1 MLFPIRR
8 SRALLAAALLLPLLP
23 LAVAC
28 DDAVTE
34 PDNFVL
40 AEEAESVLQSAA
52 ALPTLPDIIQR
63 TEPAGDGPDHA
74 SLVLD
79 RAQEIWMAAAAE
91 DNPVMAARRR
101 RSAIAMASPYL
112 AERTDRQDLDAIH
125 QELRGWVNLA
135 SGMLRHLSLPEVE
148 QALDDG
154 VQYLARA
161 DVAAARGDHSTAVW
175 FTLTAE
181 SRLLDTTPRV
191 VARRLA
197 DQVAQ
202 SLRFVRERGADASER
217 PLPDDET
224 MLRAERLVAG
234 ARQALDEEDYLRS
247 IQRAYYARQLLESST
262 GGRP

>member
-1 MLFPIRR
+1 MLSLIRR
-8 SRALLAAALLLPLLP
+8 PRVLCAVALLLPLTG
-23 LAVAC
+23 AC

-34 PDNFVL
+34 PDGFVL
-40 AEEAESVLQSAA
+40 AEEAEAVLRSAA
-52 ALPTLPDIIQR
+52 ELPTLPDIIQR
-63 TEPAGDGPDHA
+63 TAPVDGARDR
-74 SLVLD
+74 SRMVLD
-79 RAQEIWMAAAAE
+79 RAQELWMAAAA
-91 DNPVMAARRR
+91 DGNPVMAARRR

-112 AERTDRQDLDAIH
+112 AERTDRQDLDGIQ

-135 SGMLRHLSLPEVE
+135 SGMLRHLDLPEVE
-148 QALDDG
+148 TALDDA

-161 DVAAARGDHSTAVW
+161 DVAAARGDHATAVW

-197 DQVAQ
+197 DQVAAM
-202 SLRFVRERGADASER
+202 LRTERERSPDHDGAAV
-217 PLPDDET
+217 PDDET

-234 ARQALDEEDYLRS
+234 ARQALDEEDYLRA
-247 IQRAYYARQLLESST
+247 IQRAYYARQLLEPG